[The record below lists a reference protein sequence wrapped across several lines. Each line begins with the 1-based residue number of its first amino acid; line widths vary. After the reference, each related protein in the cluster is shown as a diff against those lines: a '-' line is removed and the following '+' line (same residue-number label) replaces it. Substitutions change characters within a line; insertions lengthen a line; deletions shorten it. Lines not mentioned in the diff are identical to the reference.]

1 MCSSSNNADSIVLI
15 CIFLEKS
22 FTNARGG
29 SDDND
34 IHIVLFVYKSN
45 SIFVSLS
52 TIESKRNVIRANSQN
67 ILRIYSPKV
76 ISLRMLLIVVGVTF
90 R

>member
-1 MCSSSNNADSIVLI
+1 M
-15 CIFLEKS
+15 E
-22 FTNARGG
+22 
-29 SDDND
+29 
-34 IHIVLFVYKSN
+34 
-45 SIFVSLS
+45 LS

-67 ILRIYSPKV
+67 ILRIYRPNV